1 MPTSPTQWD
10 DCRVDPAKERQLIV
24 LAFRGMGGRLTG
36 AIARRLPLNVGVET
50 LRVPVSEQ
58 VIATEILKLAASMGD
73 VIEAQPPQL
82 SWVARV
88 RNPAVVTVTLK
99 SLDSEVEV
107 TVRAAA
113 AEGLLKQRT
122 GEKTAAA
129 VAERLQH
136 GAG

>member
-1 MPTSPTQWD
+1 
-10 DCRVDPAKERQLIV
+10 VDPAKERRLIV
-24 LAFRGMGGRLTG
+24 LALKRMGGPLTG
-36 AIARRLPLNVGVET
+36 FIASRLPLNVGVET
-50 LRVPVSEQ
+50 FRVPGSEQ
-58 VIATEILKLAASMGD
+58 AIATEILRVAASMGD
-73 VIEAQPPQL
+73 VIEAEPPEL
-82 SWVARV
+82 SWVGRGLA

-99 SLDSEVEV
+99 PIGSEVEV

-122 GEKTAAA
+122 GEKTATA